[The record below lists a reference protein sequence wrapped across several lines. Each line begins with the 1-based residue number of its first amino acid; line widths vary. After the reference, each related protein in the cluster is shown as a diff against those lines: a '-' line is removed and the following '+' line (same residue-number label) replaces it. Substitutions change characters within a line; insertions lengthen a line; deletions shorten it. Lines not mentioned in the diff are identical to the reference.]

1 MDMLGV
7 GERLRTARVAR
18 GLSLDDVEAGTRIR
32 RRYLE
37 ALEEEAFDRLPG
49 PTYVRGFLRS
59 YAAYLDLPADE
70 IALLCPVVPTASVTV
85 RASPSDVRI
94 TPVTRRS
101 PLRTF
106 AIGASLVLVCGVI
119 VVAYIF
125 LSQVRQF
132 AETQEPVQSEAPA
145 GSQAA
150 PQNPAVS
157 RPGAASTS
165 GSAVPAPGHAPAP
178 GIASPTP
185 GSPSVPGG
193 APAGGP
199 SGAARPATG
208 GAASSPATSSP
219 PTPTPQASPGSGPPS
234 PAAPSS
240 PGTSPPATPPPG
252 TAGAPPPANAGQQA
266 AAAPQGGPATAGPVT
281 VAAIATDRSWVRA
294 VADGITVFEGF
305 LSAGDQQVWQA
316 KRQLSVR
323 IGNASAVSLT
333 VNGRP
338 VGRLGNPG
346 DVVDETYTG
355 TAP

>member
-7 GERLRTARVAR
+7 GERLRSARVAR
-18 GLSLDDVEAGTRIR
+18 GLSLDDIEAGTRIR

-49 PTYVRGFLRS
+49 PTYVRGFLRG

-70 IALLCPVVPTASVTV
+70 IALMCPVVPTASVTV

-125 LSQVRQF
+125 LTQVRQF
-132 AETQEPVQSEAPA
+132 VETREPVQGEAPA
-145 GSQAA
+145 GSHAA
-150 PQNPAVS
+150 PQNPVVS
-157 RPGAASTS
+157 RPGTGPAV
-165 GSAVPAPGHAPAP
+165 GSAVPAPGSAPGP
-178 GIASPTP
+178 GIASSAP
-185 GSPSVPGG
+185 GSPS
-193 APAGGP
+193 AAGGTP
-199 SGAARPATG
+199 GSGAGGAARRATG
-208 GAASSPATSSP
+208 GAASTPAASTP
-219 PTPTPQASPGSGPPS
+219 PASRQPASPGSA
-234 PAAPSS
+234 PAAP
-240 PGTSPPATPPPG
+240 PVPAAQPATEASPPG
-252 TAGAPPPANAGQQA
+252 TAEASAPANAGQQGA
-266 AAAPQGGPATAGPVT
+266 VPQGGAVAGPVT

-323 IGNASAVSLT
+323 IGNASAVALT